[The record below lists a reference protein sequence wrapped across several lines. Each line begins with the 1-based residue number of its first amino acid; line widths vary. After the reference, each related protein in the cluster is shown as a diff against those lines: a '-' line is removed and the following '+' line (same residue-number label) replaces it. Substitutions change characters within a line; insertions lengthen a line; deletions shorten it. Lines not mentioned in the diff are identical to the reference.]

1 MSPGEEKTY
10 RAVCKMGEI
19 AAHSNRLTCEI
30 YTPKKEN
37 WRG

>member
-1 MSPGEEKTY
+1 MSAGEEKMY

-19 AAHSNRLTCEI
+19 APPSNSWTCQI

-37 WRG
+37 WLG